1 MRSTARKGAGVM
13 VRALENEGVDFGAPG
28 RENLDFLNALRAS
41 RIRLVVTRHE
51 QVARASHPAVT
62 IGSGANGPGSGEQL
76 LAAARGMHI
85 PLFNTRMVQ
94 FANDSS
100 APFPRRRVI
109 TTVRGLAP
117 ASSRRSF

>member
-1 MRSTARKGAGVM
+1 VGDTEESDVRTAG
-13 VRALENEGVDFGAPG
+13 
-28 RENLDFLNALRAS
+28 
-41 RIRLVVTRHE
+41 IRPVVTRHE

-76 LAAARGMHI
+76 LAAVRGMHI